1 MSSAGRFAV
10 KVLLLL
16 GLPLL
21 MLEAEAT
28 FRRGLGAKPDGDN
41 EGGDSGQKVFS
52 IDSYGATADGDT
64 NNEQAFMKAW
74 VAACKSS
81 SPARLVIPK
90 GTYVTGPVIFE
101 GPCESEITVD
111 VQGTV
116 KATTDISDY
125 SEQKW
130 FLFQSITGLTV
141 TGGGTFD
148 GQGESAWKYNDCK
161 SNSNCEL
168 LPTSLTFMHV
178 KNAEISG
185 ITSLNS
191 KSFHLHVTLS
201 DNIKVHDITVTAP
214 EDSPNTDGLHVSF
227 SSAVDISSSTF
238 GTGDDCVSIGQGTT
252 QLSVSDVQ
260 CGPGHGISIGSLGK
274 YSDEKDVS
282 GIVVSR
288 CTLKGTMY
296 GVRIKT
302 WEGCDPSKASDI
314 TFEDITMDAVKN
326 PIIIDQKYGSHS
338 NEPSQVAI
346 SNVRYRN
353 IKGTSATNVA
363 VTLDC
368 STAVPCQ
375 GLELVDIDLQYE
387 GEKEGSSVSSEC
399 QNAKM
404 SCEGKQNPPVCHN

>member
-28 FRRGLGAKPDGDN
+28 SRLLGAKPDGDN

-148 GQGESAWKYNDCK
+148 GQGESAWKYN
-161 SNSNCEL
+161 
-168 LPTSLTFMHV
+168 
-178 KNAEISG
+178 
-185 ITSLNS
+185 
-191 KSFHLHVTLS
+191 
-201 DNIKVHDITVTAP
+201 TVRAT
-214 EDSPNTDGLHVSF
+214 TIVSF
-227 SSAVDISSSTF
+227 SLLHL
-238 GTGDDCVSIGQGTT
+238 
-252 QLSVSDVQ
+252 LS
-260 CGPGHGISIGSLGK
+260 C
-274 YSDEKDVS
+274 
-282 GIVVSR
+282 
-288 CTLKGTMY
+288 M
-296 GVRIKT
+296 
-302 WEGCDPSKASDI
+302 
-314 TFEDITMDAVKN
+314 
-326 PIIIDQKYGSHS
+326 
-338 NEPSQVAI
+338 
-346 SNVRYRN
+346 
-353 IKGTSATNVA
+353 
-363 VTLDC
+363 
-368 STAVPCQ
+368 
-375 GLELVDIDLQYE
+375 
-387 GEKEGSSVSSEC
+387 
-399 QNAKM
+399 
-404 SCEGKQNPPVCHN
+404 